1 VSSFTSEKWKSLECS
16 EYSRKRALFSCAH
29 FLWNNLLKFFFVF
42 VCCCFSCHPKLVAWL
57 WESNNFN
64 SMRVKWILPLAKDT
78 EYSTLFQW
86 HTMKIGLKKG
96 IDKKIINISINIS
109 KSVWIKS
116 VHKVKMTIQIS
127 RNEVVGRL
135 RFLLMFWI

>member
-1 VSSFTSEKWKSLECS
+1 
-16 EYSRKRALFSCAH
+16 
-29 FLWNNLLKFFFVF
+29 
-42 VCCCFSCHPKLVAWL
+42 
-57 WESNNFN
+57 
-64 SMRVKWILPLAKDT
+64 
-78 EYSTLFQW
+78 
-86 HTMKIGLKKG
+86 MKIGLKKG